1 MTSINKNVKQQI
13 RAPVWHYYEEIN
25 ENTAKCIKCKKLIKC
40 DKTSTYNLHS
50 HLKMIYDLISPKIIY
65 QKTLVL

>member
-25 ENTAKCIKCKKLIKC
+25 ENTAKCIKCNIIFT
-40 DKTSTYNLHS
+40 KTIIGQSFIYVYNL
-50 HLKMIYDLISPKIIY
+50 LE
-65 QKTLVL
+65 